1 MGTVVAAERRFAD
14 AEQLA
19 DLVRE
24 VFGTD
29 RRITALERLPNGSK
43 KGVYRTT
50 LDDRT
55 RAIVYVWSPEEDY
68 WDGLLPEHAA
78 DPTSP
83 FAHSSGIDLF
93 EAATRRLESI
103 GVRSPRALFIDR
115 SRKLYPAE
123 IAVAEDVTGGT
134 LEALLER
141 DPKAGGTTLA
151 RLAEMLGAMRRYRA
165 PGFGKV
171 AVVDSGATASSVTCE
186 QAHREAAL
194 ANIADAA
201 ARDPRAERDRGL
213 LQDKLFA
220 LYEQVE
226 PRSEFA
232 VVHGEL
238 GPDHVLIGPDGEPV
252 LIDIEGLMY
261 CDVEVEHC
269 WTKMRFQQN
278 YEPLRVE
285 GLDPR
290 RLKYYQYTMHLG
302 LVGGP
307 LRIADG
313 DFPDRDWMLWLA
325 DEHLTQALG
334 YEI

>member
-1 MGTVVAAERRFAD
+1 MVAERRFAD

-43 KGVYRTT
+43 KGVYRIT

-68 WDGLLPEHAA
+68 WDGLLPEHAE
-78 DPTSP
+78 DPASP

-103 GVRSPRALFIDR
+103 GVRSPRALFVDR
-115 SRKLYPAE
+115 SKRLYPAD
-123 IAVAEDVTGGT
+123 IAVAEDVIGGT

-141 DPKAGGTTLA
+141 DPEAGGAALTQ
-151 RLAEMLGAMRRYRA
+151 LAEMLGAMRQYRA

-171 AVVDSGATASSVTCE
+171 AAVDSGVAANGVTCE

-201 ARDPRAERDRGL
+201 ARDPPAARARALLRGKL
-213 LQDKLFA
+213 LA
-220 LYEQVE
+220 L
-226 PRSEFA
+226 
-232 VVHGEL
+232 
-238 GPDHVLIGPDGEPV
+238 
-252 LIDIEGLMY
+252 
-261 CDVEVEHC
+261 
-269 WTKMRFQQN
+269 
-278 YEPLRVE
+278 
-285 GLDPR
+285 
-290 RLKYYQYTMHLG
+290 
-302 LVGGP
+302 
-307 LRIADG
+307 
-313 DFPDRDWMLWLA
+313 
-325 DEHLTQALG
+325 
-334 YEI
+334 

>member
-1 MGTVVAAERRFAD
+1 MVAERRFAD
-14 AEQLA
+14 ADQLA
-19 DLVRE
+19 GLVRE

-43 KGVYRTT
+43 KGVYRIA

-68 WDGLLPEHAA
+68 WDGLVSEHAA
-78 DPTSP
+78 DP
-83 FAHSSGIDLF
+83 AHPLSQSSGIDLF
-93 EAATRRLESI
+93 ESATRRLESI
-103 GVRSPRALFIDR
+103 GVRSPRALFFDR
-115 SRKLYPAE
+115 SKKLYPAE

-141 DPKAGGTTLA
+141 DPEAGGSALA
-151 RLAEMLGAMRRYRA
+151 QLAEMLGAMRRYRA

-171 AVVDSGATASSVTCE
+171 AVVDSGVTAGDFTCE
-186 QAHREAAL
+186 QAHREASL
-194 ANIADAA
+194 VNIADAA
-201 ARDPRAERDRGL
+201 ARDPRAERDRRL
-213 LQDKLFA
+213 LRDKLLA
-220 LYEQVE
+220 LYERVE

-269 WTKMRFQQN
+269 WTKMRFQQH
-278 YEPLRVE
+278 YSPLRVE
-285 GLDPR
+285 GLDPQ
-290 RLKYYQYTMHLG
+290 RLKYYQYTMHLD

-313 DFPDRDWMLWLA
+313 DFPQRDWMLGVA
-325 DEHLTQALG
+325 DFHLTQALA
-334 YEI
+334 YEV